1 MLEVE
6 LHKFS
11 GSLLPGFPLLLQV
24 GMRLTISQDHN
35 GGSREAIKV
44 GIPGSQPSS

>member
-6 LHKFS
+6 LQKFS

-24 GMRLTISQDHN
+24 GMRLTTSQDRN